1 LTGSGVTITEA
12 ARQES
17 RIMIAKTKC
26 QHCGNEF
33 EIDGMNRTEFCP
45 TCGKETSV
53 FTPTPVRA
61 LPPATNPLHMALAI
75 IIFLILF
82 VGVSVFVLTRPSGS
96 DSSAAGDAPAVNN
109 SPDVSISDV
118 QSDFPDFGGMKVTG
132 LIKNL
137 TAQTLEAVT
146 VNYGLYDSDGNKV
159 DDVMDFISLIQAGE
173 SWKFDATTLKKDCK
187 TFQLESITS
196 IFNNRQVTL
205 KIQQ

>member
-1 LTGSGVTITEA
+1 
-12 ARQES
+12 
-17 RIMIAKTKC
+17 
-26 QHCGNEF
+26 
-33 EIDGMNRTEFCP
+33 
-45 TCGKETSV
+45 
-53 FTPTPVRA
+53 
-61 LPPATNPLHMALAI
+61 MALAI